1 MILLRLPLIH
11 PLHHIPSPFATD
23 TQPEGAPQKAR
34 FPPVF
39 VIKME
44 PMCMLLAIALDL
56 QKWRLK
62 LPTGLYHYII
72 NVAVYF
78 PLSKID

>member
-1 MILLRLPLIH
+1 
-11 PLHHIPSPFATD
+11 
-23 TQPEGAPQKAR
+23 
-34 FPPVF
+34 
-39 VIKME
+39 
-44 PMCMLLAIALDL
+44 MCMLLAIALDS

-62 LPTGLYHYII
+62 LPTGLYHYIV